1 MYQSDIFELMTS
13 ILTKRRIF
21 YLATK
26 TIKYRDHKVFYI
38 AYHVNVYLVCE
49 LVKLKKQWQSYPK
62 PGFET

>member
-49 LVKLKKQWQSYPK
+49 LVKLKKQ
-62 PGFET
+62 